1 MSESPKSPLPAVIDD
16 LWDRRAELSPDD
28 SAARAEVVA
37 AVDQIGSGEARWAAS
52 SARTASTG
60 N

>member
-16 LWDRRAELSPDD
+16 LWNRRAELSPDD
-28 SAARAEVVA
+28 SAARTEVVA
-37 AVDQIGSGEARWAAS
+37 AVDQIGSGEARWATS
-52 SARTASTG
+52 SASTASTG